1 MSCTAPMYG
10 VSEENRL
17 TASLRRDHEVIL
29 RALERLEERVAE
41 WKRTGKVDQAILR
54 KFVEF
59 ARTFIDRC
67 HHGKEERCLFP
78 CLERRGIPREG
89 GPIGVM
95 LYEHQLGR
103 ELVGRIDEGL
113 KALERGDKDA
123 VSAVLSACDGYIE
136 LLRNHIAKENGVLF
150 PMGESVAEEVDVAEV
165 GGCYERVEEV
175 EVGHEVHERLER
187 SVEEL

>member
-1 MSCTAPMYG
+1 
-10 VSEENRL
+10 
-17 TASLRRDHEVIL
+17 VIL

-41 WKRTGKVDQAILR
+41 WKRTGRVDPAVLR
-54 KFVEF
+54 RFVEF
-59 ARTFIDRC
+59 ARTFIDQC

-103 ELVGRIDEGL
+103 ELVTRLDEGL
-113 KALERGDKDA
+113 RALEESEDRVVG
-123 VSAVLSACDGYIE
+123 AVLSTCDEYVQ

-150 PMGESVAEEVDVAEV
+150 PMGESVVEMEDIAEV
-165 GGCYERVEEV
+165 GGYYERVEEV
-175 EVGHEVHERLER
+175 EVGREAHERLER
-187 SVEEL
+187 FVEEI

>member
-1 MSCTAPMYG
+1 LSCGAPMYG
-10 VSEENRL
+10 VGEEDRL

-29 RALERLEERVAE
+29 KALERLEERVAV
-41 WKRTGKVDQAILR
+41 WKGTGEVDRAALR
-54 KFVEF
+54 RFIEF

-103 ELVGRIDEGL
+103 EMVARLDEGL
-113 KALERGDKDA
+113 RALERGDEGA
-123 VSAVLSACDGYIE
+123 VSAILSTCDEYIQ

-150 PMGESVAEEVDVAEV
+150 PMGESVAEEMDFAEV
-165 GGCYERVEEV
+165 SGCYERVEEV
-175 EVGHEVHERLER
+175 EIGREVHERLER